1 MDKLT
6 QVLQQRFDHTA
17 FRPGQRAVIE
27 AVLAQQNVLAVL
39 PTGTG
44 KSLCY
49 QLPGYLLP
57 GTVVIISP
65 LISLIQDQVASLNYL
80 GEKNVLALTSGF
92 TPDEKAAR
100 LQHLAHYHFVF
111 MAPEMAMQP
120 AVQQR
125 LAAIQIAL
133 LVIDEAHCISQWGL
147 DFRPDYLALGRL
159 RQKIQPRSTLALTAT
174 ATQKV
179 RTDILAKLN
188 LVPAQTKQFVYSVNR
203 PNIYLDVQRFQND
216 TEKDAALLQAC
227 RTLTGPGII
236 YFSSKQKAEEMAT
249 KIQQKTQIATGFY
262 HGDLNREDRFTIQ
275 QQFMNGTLQIICATT
290 AFGMGINKANIR
302 FVIHYHLAADLGSY
316 LQEIGRAGRD
326 GQQSIAILYYQPSD
340 FQLQANLVIKS
351 IPDVALIKQY
361 YAAPTHFAQYDFPEI
376 QLLRYYYQQQ
386 YTEAQVASLFVA
398 RQAEKLAALRA
409 MLQYIDTESC
419 KRRFILRYFEEIA
432 PAHDTQ
438 CCCWQQSADYL
449 TLLDLNHGSPQMQPV
464 LPWQEKL
471 TRLFPTCDRSAEI

>member
-6 QVLQQRFDHTA
+6 QTLQQHFGYSD
-17 FRPGQRAVIE
+17 FRSGQRPVIE
-27 AVLAQQNVLAVL
+27 SVLAQKDVLAVL

-57 GTVVIISP
+57 GSVVVISP

-80 GEKNVLALTSGF
+80 GEKSVLAFTSGF
-92 TPDEKAAR
+92 TPDEKATL
-100 LQHLAHYHFVF
+100 LQNLAQYHFIF

-125 LAAIQIAL
+125 LATMQIAL
-133 LVIDEAHCISQWGL
+133 LVVDEAHCISQWGF
-147 DFRPDYLALGRL
+147 DFRPDYLALGQL
-159 RQKIQPRSTLALTAT
+159 RQTIQPRSTLALTAT

-179 RTDILAKLN
+179 RQDILDKLN
-188 LVPAQTKQFVYSVNR
+188 LVPEQTAQLIYSVDR

-216 TEKDAALLQAC
+216 NEKDAALLQAC
-227 RTLTGPGII
+227 TTLTGPGII

-249 KIQQKTQIATGFY
+249 QIQQKTQIATGFY

-326 GQQSIAILYYQPSD
+326 GQQSIAILYYQPGD
-340 FQLQANLVIKS
+340 FQLQANLVTKS
-351 IPDVALIKQY
+351 IPDAALIKQY
-361 YAAPTHFAQYDFPEI
+361 YAAPARFDQYDFPEV
-376 QLLRYYYQQQ
+376 QLLRYYDQQQ
-386 YTEAQVASLFVA
+386 YSEAQVISLFVQ
-398 RQAEKLAALRA
+398 RQAEKLAALRM

-419 KRRFILRYFEEIA
+419 KRAFILHYFEEA
-432 PAHDTQ
+432 AGTHDAQ

-449 TLLDLNHGSPQMQPV
+449 AQLDLNHGSPQMQPL

-471 TRLFPTCDRSAEI
+471 ARLFPKLE